1 LAPGEEFVLSA
12 SSNADK
18 YPIDAPVHGEPMF
31 RTIASLMTAAT
42 VFWHAVAGCCAHH
55 GHASEVP
62 PPASKSAPEEKTF
75 EVPHRCGC
83 CKHKAPA
90 SVANPRAE
98 ESAAGDPSSKSTP
111 PVKTPPASPCDG
123 EKCSFA
129 VAKIVSASD
138 PESGLCGFEYPARN
152 TVSLA
157 GDAKPVDVVN
167 GADIKPPPLR
177 RHLALNVLL
186 I

>member
-1 LAPGEEFVLSA
+1 MSA

-31 RTIASLMTAAT
+31 RTVASLMTAAT

-55 GHASEVP
+55 GHASEDAAP
-62 PPASKSAPEEKTF
+62 TSKPATEEKTL
-75 EVPHRCGC
+75 EAPRRCGC
-83 CKHKAPA
+83 CKHRAPA
-90 SVANPRAE
+90 PIANPRVE
-98 ESAAGDPSSKSTP
+98 DSAGGGPSTKSTP

-129 VAKIVSASD
+129 VAKIVSISD
-138 PESGLCGFEYPARN
+138 LETVLYGFEYPARDA
-152 TVSLA
+152 VAVA
-157 GDAKPVDVVN
+157 GDAKPGDVVK
-167 GADIKPPPLR
+167 AAEIKPPPLR
-177 RHLALNVLL
+177 RHLALSILL